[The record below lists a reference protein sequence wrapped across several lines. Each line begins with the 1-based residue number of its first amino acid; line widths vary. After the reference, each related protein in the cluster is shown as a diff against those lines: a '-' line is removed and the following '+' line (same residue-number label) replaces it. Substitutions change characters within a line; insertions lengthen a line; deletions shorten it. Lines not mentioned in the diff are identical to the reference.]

1 MRDSIYWMRQ
11 FDALDSSLYEL
22 LDEHDRLIDE
32 NLRLKTQLSW
42 DKTRLREAIE
52 ILRRH
57 LFKRS

>member
-1 MRDSIYWMRQ
+1 MRDSIHWMRR
-11 FDALDSSLYEL
+11 FDTIDSSLYEL

-42 DKTRLREAIE
+42 DKTRLSEAVE
-52 ILRRH
+52 MLRRH